1 MLIRGPD
8 GRATPFEYR
17 SAEFWQ
23 WLRRYC
29 EGVVPSRR
37 DPGEAAIAGLY
48 LDYAV
53 GLFATQD
60 TLGLSRANWSR
71 LRRRA
76 AGQIGRKLTQT
87 QALIATK
94 FKVIADD
101 DCDDAD

>member
-8 GRATPFEYR
+8 GRVTPFAYR
-17 SAEFWQ
+17 TAEFWA

-48 LDYAV
+48 LDYAI

-87 QALIATK
+87 RALIAQH
-94 FKVIADD
+94 FEVIDDADD
-101 DCDDAD
+101 DPD